1 MLRMERQILR
11 FHVPSFGIALAR
23 AEDASLND
31 RPVALAPM
39 HTLRARLCEVSHEA
53 LAEGLSPGMPVN
65 LARRLCPSLRIVPPD
80 PCRVRVAH
88 GRLQHLLADLTPLW
102 EPVRPG
108 SLFLDLTGTTRL
120 HGPAVAAAAR
130 LEREVVRRHRL
141 AGVIGIAGSKLVAH
155 LAAMTLERPP
165 QLHHVEPHA
174 ERAFLAPLSPDLLP
188 GLHRLHA
195 SRVLALLDDLNLRTL
210 GAIAEVSLSAL
221 ERAMGP
227 TARLLHEWAQGIDPS
242 PVHPPVTQ
250 PALEWSC
257 ALDPGQIDDQVLLGH
272 CCTGIEYLCRTLR
285 RQQRVC
291 RRLALIVRYRDQQ
304 EVCADRMVDGTCWEM
319 DLLPVLT
326 VLFFR
331 CVRRR
336 VCVQRIILR
345 AEQVG
350 PPVEQLALFD
360 LRPVAE
366 QIRRAR
372 RQRLY
377 GAMDALRDRFGERV
391 IWWGHTS

>member
-1 MLRMERQILR
+1 MERQILC
-11 FHVPSFGIALAR
+11 FHVPLFGIALAR
-23 AEDASLND
+23 ADDASLNG
-31 RPVALAPM
+31 RPVATAPM
-39 HTLRARLCEVSHEA
+39 QRPRARLCEVSHEA
-53 LAEGLSPGMPVN
+53 LAEGLFPGMTVD
-65 LARRLCPSLRIVPPD
+65 LARHLCPSLRIVLSD
-80 PCRVRVAH
+80 PLHLRTAH
-88 GRLQHLLADLTPLW
+88 GRLQNLLAEFTPLW

-120 HGPAVAAAAR
+120 HGPTVDAAAR
-130 LEREVVRRHRL
+130 VEREVARRHRL

-165 QLHHVEPHA
+165 QLHHVESHA

-188 GLHRLHA
+188 GLQRRHA
-195 SRVLALLDDLNLRTL
+195 SRVRALLDDLNLRTL
-210 GAIAEVSLSAL
+210 GAIAEVSLPAL

-242 PVHPPVTQ
+242 PVHPPATQ

-257 ALDPGQIDDQVLLGH
+257 ALDPEQIDDQVLLGR

-304 EVCADRMVDGTCWEM
+304 EVYADRVVGGTCWEM
-319 DLLPVLT
+319 DLLPALT
-326 VLFFR
+326 TLFFR

-350 PPVEQLALFD
+350 PPAEQLTLFD

-366 QIRRAR
+366 QIRWAR
-372 RQRLY
+372 RQRLCVTL
-377 GAMDALRDRFGERV
+377 DALRDRFGERA
-391 IWWGHTS
+391 IRWGRTT

>member
-1 MLRMERQILR
+1 MERQIIC
-11 FHVPSFGIALAR
+11 FQVPSFGIALAR
-23 AEDASLND
+23 AEDASLHS
-31 RPVALAPM
+31 RPVAMAPV
-39 HTLRARLCEVSHEA
+39 HTPRARLCEVSHEA
-53 LAEGLSPGMPVN
+53 RAEGLSPGMPAD

-80 PCRVRVAH
+80 PFRVRVAH
-88 GRLQHLLADLTPLW
+88 DRLQTLLAGLTPLW

-108 SLFLDLTGTTRL
+108 LLFLDVTGTTRL
-120 HGPAVAAAAR
+120 HGRAVDAAAR
-130 LEREVVRRHRL
+130 LEREVARRHHL

-155 LAAMTLERPP
+155 LAATTLERPP
-165 QLHHVEPHA
+165 QLRHVEPHA

-195 SRVLALLDDLNLRTL
+195 SRVRALLDDLNLCTL
-210 GAIAEVSLSAL
+210 GSIAEVSLPAL
-221 ERAMGP
+221 EHAMGP
-227 TARLLHEWAQGIDPS
+227 PAKVLHQWAQGIDPS
-242 PVHPPVTQ
+242 PVHPPAAQ

-257 ALDPGQIDDQVLLGH
+257 ALDLEQIDDQVLLGH

-291 RRLALIVRYRDQQ
+291 RRLTLTVRYRDQQ
-304 EVCADRMVDGTCWEM
+304 EVSADRAVVDGTCWEM

-326 VLFFR
+326 TLFFR

-350 PPVEQLALFD
+350 PPAEQLALFD

-366 QIRRAR
+366 QIWRTR
-372 RQRLY
+372 RQRLH
-377 GAMDALRDRFGERV
+377 AALDALRDRFGERA
-391 IWWGHTS
+391 IRWGRTT